1 MRYRWI
7 LFDADGTLFDYPLAE
22 EAALEKACLASGLT
36 FEAGLIE
43 LYRRINH
50 RIWQQLERGE
60 IALAELKIRRFELL
74 FEAAGFDGD
83 AERFSARYLDG
94 LAEGTQL
101 IDGAEEIVRELH
113 GRVGMVILTNGL
125 RDVQRPR
132 LAGSALDG
140 RFSDV
145 VISEEVGAA
154 KPAPE
159 IFDVAF
165 ERMGQ
170 PAKHEVLIVG
180 DSLTSDIRGGSDYG
194 IDTCWFNPG
203 RQPRDT
209 DALIRYEIQRLSE
222 VVEIVSS
229 ERSPRAVRS

>member
-7 LFDADGTLFDYPLAE
+7 LFDADGTLFDYPRAE
-22 EAALEKACLASGLT
+22 EAALEQACAASGLT
-36 FEAGLIE
+36 FEAGLVE
-43 LYRRINH
+43 LYRQINH

-60 IALAELKIRRFELL
+60 ISLAALKVRRFEQL
-74 FEAAGFDGD
+74 FVAAGFDVD
-83 AERFSARYLDG
+83 AERFSARYLEG
-94 LAEGTQL
+94 LARGTQL
-101 IDGAEEIVRELH
+101 IEGAEQIVRRLH
-113 GRVGMVILTNGL
+113 GRIGMVILTNGL

-140 RFSDV
+140 CFADV

-154 KPAPE
+154 KPDPE

-170 PAKHEVLIVG
+170 PAKHEVLMVG

-194 IDTCWFNPG
+194 IDTCWFNPQG
-203 RQPRDT
+203 KPRDT
-209 DALIRYEIQRLSE
+209 GAEISYEIRRLPE
-222 VVEIVSS
+222 LAAVVG
-229 ERSPRAVRS
+229 A